1 MNVREATEADLPVLA
16 RIMNAVNPRHPLTA
30 ELLGHELRSL
40 REHPLNPYVGVWL
53 AEEDGRAVGTG
64 FLMQPPGMFHPGRYW
79 AEVMV
84 LSEATGR
91 GMGRALADVLEAC
104 LEARGAQEVQAG
116 AYEDEPRG
124 LAFLTRRGFTET
136 LRYFDNV
143 LDLTAFDP
151 ATWTGEAQLPE
162 GLRAVSLAEL
172 IAEQGEDAAWRAYH
186 SAFGEIREDVPRTG
200 EATPLPFEAFR
211 ERGEGPTFLPWGVLL
226 AVTDVGEVLALTEMY
241 ADSTDATR
249 INTGLTGTRR
259 AWRRRGLGL
268 ALKLAALGVARERR
282 IQTVWTNNATT
293 NLPMLALNERLGFR
307 PRPAFI
313 EMRRGSVEG
322 V

>member
-1 MNVREATEADLPVLA
+1 MNIRETTDADLPVLA
-16 RIMNAVNPRHPLTA
+16 GIMNAVNPRHPVTA

-53 AEEDGRAVGTG
+53 AEEGGRAVGTG

-84 LSEATGR
+84 LPEATGR
-91 GMGRALADVLEAC
+91 GVGRALADILENC
-104 LEARGAQEVQAG
+104 LAGRGAREVQAG

-136 LRYFDNV
+136 MRYFDNV

-151 ATWTGEAQLPE
+151 AAWVQEARLPE
-162 GLRAVSLAEL
+162 GLRAVSLAGL

-186 SAFGEIREDVPRTG
+186 SAFAEAREDVPRTG
-200 EATPLPFEAFR
+200 AATPLSFETFR
-211 ERGEGPTFLPWGVLL
+211 ERGAGPTFLPWGVLL
-226 AVTDVGEVLALTEMY
+226 AVTDAGEVVALSEMY
-241 ADSTDATR
+241 ADPTDATR

-259 AWRRRGLGL
+259 AWRRQGLGL
-268 ALKLAALGVARERR
+268 ALKLAALGQARERGIR
-282 IQTVWTNNATT
+282 TVWTNNATT